1 MAFLCFIRN
10 KTGTG
15 KPDSLIFYAF
25 SLANEIG
32 SQGVLIHFQEY
43 YQIPH
48 LSIPLIA

>member
-1 MAFLCFIRN
+1 MLYRN

-15 KPDSLIFYAF
+15 KPGQFNILCF

-48 LSIPLIA
+48 LSIR

>member
-1 MAFLCFIRN
+1 MLYP
-10 KTGTG
+10 KQDWYQ
-15 KPDSLIFYAF
+15 PDSLIFYAL

-48 LSIPLIA
+48 LSIR